1 MPNDKLKSTLH
12 FHLIVFIF
20 GFTAIL
26 GKLISID
33 AVSLVWYRMT
43 IATAVVAL
51 FMRFKRISFLLPT
64 KKQLLML
71 ICGVLIALHW
81 VFFFHAVKVSNVS
94 VTLSVMS
101 AGALV
106 TALIEPIVYKRLFV
120 WYEILLGLIVVLALG
135 LIMQTEYHYIDGM
148 FYAFIAVLL
157 SVAFTLINGKVIQK
171 SDARVMSVYQLGAGS
186 VCMST
191 ILLFQGKFSVDL
203 FAISHLD
210 ILWISILAIVCTA
223 YAFIVSIAVMRHLKP
238 FSLMLAINM
247 EPVYGILFGI
257 LIFGSDEKMSLTFYL
272 GTLLILFAVLLNG
285 FLKIKKLSHESTQ
298 SKPYIC

>member
-1 MPNDKLKSTLH
+1 MPSDKLKSTLH
-12 FHLIVFIF
+12 FHFIVFIF

-33 AVSLVWYRMT
+33 AVSLVWYRMVL
-43 IATAVVAL
+43 ATAVVAL
-51 FMRFKRISFLLPT
+51 FMGIRRISFKLST
-64 KKQLLML
+64 KQLYIML

-106 TALIEPIVYKRLFV
+106 TALVEPIFYKRSFV
-120 WYEILLGLIVVLALG
+120 WYEIVLGLIVVVALG
-135 LIMQTEYHYIDGM
+135 LIMQTEYHYIEGM
-148 FYAFIAVLL
+148 MFAFIAILL
-157 SVAFTLINGKVIQK
+157 SVAFTLINGKAIHK
-171 SDARVMSVYQLGAGS
+171 SDARVMSVYQLGAGA
-186 VCMST
+186 VCMT
-191 ILLFQGKFSVDL
+191 MILLMQGKLTVELFS
-203 FAISHLD
+203 ISKTD

-223 YAFIVSIAVMRHLKP
+223 YAFVVSIAVMRHLTP

-257 LIFGSDEKMSLTFYL
+257 LIFGSDEKMGLTFYI
-272 GTLLILFAVLLNG
+272 GTLLILLSVLTNG
-285 FLKIKKLSHESTQ
+285 FLKLKRK
-298 SKPYIC
+298 

>member
-1 MPNDKLKSTLH
+1 MPSDKLKSTLH
-12 FHLIVFIF
+12 FHFIVFIF

-33 AVSLVWYRMT
+33 AVSLVWYRMVL
-43 IATAVVAL
+43 ATAVVAL
-51 FMRFKRISFLLPT
+51 FMGIRRISFALST
-64 KKQLLML
+64 KQLYIML

-106 TALIEPIVYKRLFV
+106 TALVEPIFYKRSFV
-120 WYEILLGLIVVLALG
+120 WYEIVLGLIVVVALG
-135 LIMQTEYHYIDGM
+135 LIMQTEYHYIEGM
-148 FYAFIAVLL
+148 MFAFIAILL
-157 SVAFTLINGKVIQK
+157 SVAFTLINGKTIHK
-171 SDARVMSVYQLGAGS
+171 SDARVMSVYQLGAGA
-186 VCMST
+186 VCMSM
-191 ILLFQGKFSVDL
+191 ILLMQGKLTVELFS
-203 FAISHLD
+203 ISKTD

-223 YAFIVSIAVMRHLKP
+223 YAFVVSIAVMRHLTP

-257 LIFGSDEKMSLTFYL
+257 LIFGSDEKMGLTFYI
-272 GTLLILFAVLLNG
+272 GTLLILLSVLTNG
-285 FLKIKKLSHESTQ
+285 FLKLKKKMSSSTN
-298 SKPYIC
+298 

>member
-1 MPNDKLKSTLH
+1 MPSDKLKSTLH
-12 FHLIVFIF
+12 FHFIVFIF

-33 AVSLVWYRMT
+33 AVSLVWYRMVL
-43 IATAVVAL
+43 ATAVVAL
-51 FMRFKRISFLLPT
+51 FMGIRRISFALST
-64 KKQLLML
+64 KQLYIML

-106 TALIEPIVYKRLFV
+106 TALVEPIFYKRSFV
-120 WYEILLGLIVVLALG
+120 WYEIVLGLIVVVALG
-135 LIMQTEYHYIDGM
+135 LIMQTEYHYIEGM
-148 FYAFIAVLL
+148 MFAFIAILL
-157 SVAFTLINGKVIQK
+157 SVAFTLINGKAIHK
-171 SDARVMSVYQLGAGS
+171 SDARVMSVYQLGAGA
-186 VCMST
+186 VCMSM
-191 ILLFQGKFSVDL
+191 ILLMQGKLTVELFS
-203 FAISHLD
+203 ISKTD

-223 YAFIVSIAVMRHLKP
+223 YAFVVSIAVMRHLTP

-257 LIFGSDEKMSLTFYL
+257 LIFGSDEKMGLTFYI
-272 GTLLILFAVLLNG
+272 GTLLILLSVLTNG
-285 FLKIKKLSHESTQ
+285 FLKLKRK
-298 SKPYIC
+298 

>member
-1 MPNDKLKSTLH
+1 MPSDKLKSTLH

-26 GKLISID
+26 GKLISIG
-33 AVSLVWYRMT
+33 AVSLVWYRMVL
-43 IATAVVAL
+43 ATAVLAL
-51 FMRFKRISFLLPT
+51 FMGIKRISFALST
-64 KKQLLML
+64 KQFYIML

-81 VFFFHAVKVSNVS
+81 VFFFHAVKLSNVS

-106 TALIEPIVYKRLFV
+106 TALVEPIFYKRSFV
-120 WYEILLGLIVVLALG
+120 WYEIVLGLIVVIALG
-135 LIMQTEYHYIDGM
+135 LIMQTEYHYIEGIM
-148 FYAFIAVLL
+148 FAFFAILL
-157 SVAFTLINGKVIQK
+157 SVAFTLINGKAIHK

-186 VCMST
+186 VCISM
-191 ILLFQGKFSVDL
+191 ILLMQGKLTFELFS
-203 FAISHLD
+203 ISKTD

-223 YAFIVSIAVMRHLKP
+223 YAFMVSIAVMRHLTP

-257 LIFGSDEKMSLTFYL
+257 LIFGADEKMGLTFYI
-272 GTLLILFAVLLNG
+272 GTLLILLSVLTNG
-285 FLKIKKLSHESTQ
+285 FLKLKTKMSSSTN
-298 SKPYIC
+298 

>member
-1 MPNDKLKSTLH
+1 MPSDKLKSTLH
-12 FHLIVFIF
+12 FHFIVFIF

-33 AVSLVWYRMT
+33 AVSLVWYRMVL
-43 IATAVVAL
+43 ATAVVAL
-51 FMRFKRISFLLPT
+51 LMGIRRISFALST
-64 KKQLLML
+64 KQLYIML

-106 TALIEPIVYKRLFV
+106 TALVEPIFYKRSFV
-120 WYEILLGLIVVLALG
+120 WYEIVLGLIVVVALG
-135 LIMQTEYHYIDGM
+135 LIMQTEYHYIEGM
-148 FYAFIAVLL
+148 MFAFIAILL
-157 SVAFTLINGKVIQK
+157 SVAFTLINGKAIHK
-171 SDARVMSVYQLGAGS
+171 SDARVMSVYQLGAGA
-186 VCMST
+186 VCMSM
-191 ILLFQGKFSVDL
+191 ILLMQGKLTVELFS
-203 FAISHLD
+203 ISKTD

-223 YAFIVSIAVMRHLKP
+223 YAFVVSIAVMRHLTP

-257 LIFGSDEKMSLTFYL
+257 LIFGSDEKMGLTFYI
-272 GTLLILFAVLLNG
+272 GTLLILLSVLTNG
-285 FLKIKKLSHESTQ
+285 FLKLKKKMSSSTN
-298 SKPYIC
+298 